1 MDAMN
6 VQKLHRVTVL
16 YADSDSE
23 LCHAVQLYADGRQEI
38 EDCAI
43 APDGWK
49 VLQLLEEG
57 FRPQV
62 IVLDS
67 LVSGP
72 TLSHILTQICLLGEQ
87 RPYVI
92 LTGVPG
98 TQAIL
103 QRFLTMGANY
113 IIFKPYTLDDL
124 FAEIYHFCVDDLQ
137 WDIYRAK
144 ARFLQLLRQM
154 QYNCRLSG
162 LVYLERCVLQLALG
176 RQDYTV
182 KELYHQAVEGEHIPL
197 GAVSSAIER
206 VNKSLRASGPEGY
219 AALCRAVG
227 KPEGGHLTNLE
238 LIRSLAAEVRRALR

>member
-72 TLSHILTQICLLGEQ
+72 TLSI
-87 RPYVI
+87 
-92 LTGVPG
+92 
-98 TQAIL
+98 
-103 QRFLTMGANY
+103 
-113 IIFKPYTLDDL
+113 
-124 FAEIYHFCVDDLQ
+124 
-137 WDIYRAK
+137 
-144 ARFLQLLRQM
+144 
-154 QYNCRLSG
+154 S
-162 LVYLERCVLQLALG
+162 
-176 RQDYTV
+176 
-182 KELYHQAVEGEHIPL
+182 
-197 GAVSSAIER
+197 
-206 VNKSLRASGPEGY
+206 
-219 AALCRAVG
+219 
-227 KPEGGHLTNLE
+227 
-238 LIRSLAAEVRRALR
+238 

>member
-38 EDCAI
+38 EACAI

-72 TLSHILTQICLLGEQ
+72 TLSHILTRICLLGEQ

-98 TQAIL
+98 MQAIL

-144 ARFLQLLRQM
+144 ARFFAAFAPNAIQLPSERTG
-154 QYNCRLSG
+154 LSG
-162 LVYLERCVLQLALG
+162 AVCPSAGVRPAGLYGER
-176 RQDYTV
+176 TV
-182 KELYHQAVEGEHIPL
+182 P
-197 GAVSSAIER
+197 
-206 VNKSLRASGPEGY
+206 SG
-219 AALCRAVG
+219 C
-227 KPEGGHLTNLE
+227 
-238 LIRSLAAEVRRALR
+238 